1 MLYTTTPDEAQ
12 SLRDRLVP
20 FVDSNRLHIARLG
33 PAIGV
38 HTGPGT
44 LVLVMRNDGGK
55 TESVNSAPTPLIK
68 KPLLRLPKMN
78 LPSRRQV

>member
-1 MLYTTTPDEAQ
+1 LYTTTPDEAQ
-12 SLRDRLVP
+12 SLRDRLVS
-20 FVDSNRLHIARLG
+20 FVDSDRLHIARLG

-44 LVLVMRNDGGK
+44 LVLVMRTGSAK
-55 TESVNSAPTPLIK
+55 TEPIDTSPTPLIK
-68 KPLLRLPKMN
+68 KQLLRLPKMN